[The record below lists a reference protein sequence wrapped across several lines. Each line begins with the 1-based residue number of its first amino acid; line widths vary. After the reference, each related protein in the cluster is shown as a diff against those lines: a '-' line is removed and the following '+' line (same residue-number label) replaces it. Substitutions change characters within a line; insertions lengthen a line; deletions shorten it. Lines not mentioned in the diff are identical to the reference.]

1 MKAPLDRDD
10 ARTFTMIAI
19 YTMLSISVVALLGLM
34 VRLFLWAAFAP
45 W

>member
-1 MKAPLDRDD
+1 MKVPLDRDD

-19 YTMLSISVVALLGLM
+19 YAMLSIGMVALLGLM